1 MPRLLPAPAIGTLP
15 LYNFDIQQE
24 HGFPPPVL
32 ALCDAIRAA
41 DGVIF
46 VTPEYNYS
54 IPGVLKNAI
63 DWVSRVPRQP
73 FLNKAVAIQ
82 SARQRWALRTPP
94 SAIGV
99 GYSAGLGRS
108 KR

>member
-1 MPRLLPAPAIGTLP
+1 MTDNLNVITICGSLRKGSFNAMLARNLPALAPSTMTIAPAPAIGTLP

-24 HGFPPPVL
+24 HGFPAPVL

-54 IPGVLKNAI
+54 VPGVLKNAI
-63 DWVSRVPRQP
+63 DWASRPYGD
-73 FLNKAVAIQ
+73 
-82 SARQRWALRTPP
+82 SA
-94 SAIGV
+94 
-99 GYSAGLGRS
+99 
-108 KR
+108 